1 MWRASVLTIFPELF
15 PGPLGASLAGK
26 ALGQKIWS
34 CEAIDIRDFA
44 TDKHRSVDDT
54 PAGGGPGM
62 VMRADVLARAIDH
75 AAPANDPRPRI
86 LLTPRGK
93 PLLQSRV
100 REFATCPGVVLVCG
114 RFEGVDERVIE
125 QRGLE
130 EISIGDY
137 VLSGGEIAAF
147 ALIDA
152 CVRLL
157 PGVMGKEASHAEE
170 SFEAGLLE
178 YPHYTKPQEFEGRPI
193 PEVLNSGHH
202 GKVAAWRREQAEK
215 VTHERRPDLMAKHK
229 NETPKGA

>member
-34 CEAIDIRDFA
+34 CQAIDIRDFA
-44 TDKHRSVDDT
+44 ADRHRSVDDT

-75 AAPANDPRPRI
+75 AAQANDSRPRI

-100 REFATCPGVVLVCG
+100 REFAAGPGVVLVCG

-125 QRGLE
+125 SRALE

-137 VLSGGEIAAF
+137 VLSGGELPAMV
-147 ALIDA
+147 LIEA
-152 CVRLL
+152 VARLQ
-157 PGVMGKEASHAEE
+157 PGVLGNPNSIEEE
-170 SFEAGLLE
+170 SFSAGLLE
-178 YPHYTKPQEFEGRPI
+178 YPQYTRPEEFRGMRV
-193 PEVLNSGHH
+193 PEILLSGDH
-202 GKVAAWRREQAEK
+202 GKIRAWREEQARRR
-215 VTHERRPDLMAKHK
+215 TAERRPDLAGRRK
-229 NETPKGA
+229 P